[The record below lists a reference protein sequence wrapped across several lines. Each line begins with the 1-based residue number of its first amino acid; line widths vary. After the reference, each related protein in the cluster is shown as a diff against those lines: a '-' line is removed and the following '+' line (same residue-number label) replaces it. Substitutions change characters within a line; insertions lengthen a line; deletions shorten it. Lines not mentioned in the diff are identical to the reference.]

1 MANVCNRDIVQKYI
15 FHKLSKQGYM
25 WEFED
30 AAAVQEEEE
39 EEEVEEEEV
48 GNNRSI
54 IAPPPTLV
62 KRCRGEVGDDNDANT
77 GPESIPRLSKRITAR
92 HGDPRAA
99 THRVLREAGDEL
111 ERLYQA
117 DFTEMS
123 HQLYLTSTTAQ
134 RRFREVI
141 DELFRDGV
149 NWGRIIAFF
158 EFGGTVCVECA
169 GGQEEEMVAQVE
181 HIAEWM
187 TEYMNGHLNNW
198 IQDNGG
204 WESFVELYDRQRESV
219 FSSAWPSI
227 RTVFGL
233 AALGAAS
240 LTIGAYLTQK

>member
-1 MANVCNRDIVQKYI
+1 MANEYNRDIVQKYI

-30 AAAVQEEEE
+30 AAAPEEEEEE
-39 EEEVEEEEV
+39 EEEV
-48 GNNRSI
+48 GNSRSI

-62 KRCRGEVGDDNDANT
+62 KRCRGGDDA
-77 GPESIPRLSKRITAR
+77 GPENIPHLSKRIAQ
-92 HGDPRAA
+92 HADPCAA

-111 ERLYQA
+111 ERLYQS

-123 HQLYLTSTTAQ
+123 HQLYLTSSTAQ

-169 GGQEEEMVAQVE
+169 SKEEMMSQVD

-187 TEYMNGHLNNW
+187 TEYLNGHLNSW

-204 WESFVELYDRQRESV
+204 WEAFVELYDRQRESV
-219 FSSAWPSI
+219 FSCAWPSI
-227 RTVFGL
+227 KTVFGL